1 MLTKTRTCD
10 NVDIMKNYFED
21 VNVNWST
28 WSPQDI
34 IFKSNS
40 LVKKVLP
47 TENILSWKSKG
58 DRDQKMCKMTGCKAV
73 QTNQYGGQPYTY
85 YTKENYKGIM
95 VQLKDV
101 KDDFPSANIDFID
114 WTERKDSVG
123 NRKGNLDVLVYL
135 NSFHQPWEYVK
146 CPQTGNWVRKST
158 GKTAPLREGYRM
170 CYGGQ
175 GDANSLD
182 FDEFHELVQITE
194 AVRDFIADVI
204 IPIKMGAKSKQKVY
218 EEFVV

>member
-21 VNVNWST
+21 TNVNWST

-58 DRDQKMCKMTGCKAV
+58 DRNQKMCKQTGCKATTA
-73 QTNQYGGQPYTY
+73 QNYQGNNYTY
-85 YTKENYKGIM
+85 YTKDNYKGIM

-123 NRKGNLDVLVYL
+123 NVKGHLDVLVYL
-135 NSFHQPWEYVK
+135 NSFHNRFTWDK
-146 CPQTGNWVRKST
+146 CPQTGNWVKTSI

-170 CYGGQ
+170 SYGGQ
-175 GDANSLD
+175 GDAHSMD
-182 FDEFHELVQITE
+182 FNEFHELIQITE
-194 AVRDFIADVI
+194 AVRDFLVDVVV
-204 IPIKMGAKSKQKVY
+204 PMKKGELCVEEY
-218 EEFVV
+218 ELMSA

>member
-1 MLTKTRTCD
+1 M
-10 NVDIMKNYFED
+10 NYFTNT
-21 VNVNWST
+21 NVRWKT
-28 WSPQDI
+28 WSPENV
-34 IFKSNS
+34 IFKSNQ

-47 TENILSWKSKG
+47 SEHILSWKSKG
-58 DRDQKMCKMTGCKAV
+58 DRDRKMCEMTGCEAT
-73 QTNQYGGQPYTY
+73 QANQFGGQPYTY

-123 NRKGNLDVLVYL
+123 NMKGHLDILVYL
-135 NSFHQPWEYVK
+135 NAFHQPWQYVK

-158 GKTAPLREGYRM
+158 GNTAPLREGYRM

-175 GDANSLD
+175 GDANALD
-182 FDEFHELVQITE
+182 FDEFHEMIQITE
-194 AVRDFIADVI
+194 MIRDFLVDVI
-204 IPIKMGAKSKQKVY
+204 IPTKNGELV
-218 EEFVV
+218 EEDLLVA

>member
-1 MLTKTRTCD
+1 MENFNNT
-10 NVDIMKNYFED
+10 NVRWK
-21 VNVNWST
+21 T
-28 WSPQDI
+28 WSPENI
-34 IFKSNS
+34 IFKSNA

-47 TENILSWKSKG
+47 SEHILSWKSKG
-58 DRDQKMCKMTGCKAV
+58 DRDIKMCKMTGCKAT
-73 QTNQYGGQPYTY
+73 QHSPYANGKPYTY

-101 KDDFPSANIDFID
+101 KSDFPSANIDFID

-123 NRKGNLDVLVYL
+123 NAKGHLDILIYL
-135 NSFHQPWEYVK
+135 NSFHSHWEWKQDPRTKGWAK
-146 CPQTGNWVRKST
+146 CPI

-175 GDANSLD
+175 GDANSLG

-194 AVRDFIADVI
+194 MIRDFLVNVI
-204 IPIKMGAKSKQKVY
+204 VPVKNGEYVG
-218 EEFVV
+218 EEDLLVV